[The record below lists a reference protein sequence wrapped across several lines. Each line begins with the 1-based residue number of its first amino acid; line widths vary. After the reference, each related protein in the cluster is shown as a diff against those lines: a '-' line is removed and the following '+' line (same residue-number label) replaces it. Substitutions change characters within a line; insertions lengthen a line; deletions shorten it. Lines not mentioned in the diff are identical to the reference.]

1 MNKINRYLL
10 SNFISSFASLFS
22 VLFLIMS
29 IVFFIQIAKITS
41 FIEINSSELFK
52 LYLFMLPRI
61 LIFTTPIA
69 FFVALAVSLFRLS
82 RENESI
88 VIFTFGYPSKKIARF
103 FLFLSTILSI
113 ILLFTSLIMMP
124 YAENLKDNFVD
135 YKKTQATLNLKSSEL
150 GQKFGEWLIFIQS
163 DEKLDKNTIYN
174 DLIMYTPK
182 KTDEKEKIILAKKG
196 EFKSEDSVFKMILS
210 NGLIYTVDKNI
221 HITSFKNMIIRSN
234 PTGQIRDANSVI
246 NYWMSAKT
254 NKKRAKDLSI
264 YTLVSLFP
272 LASVLFAISLGI
284 VTYRYEKGFVYV
296 GVFGVLFIY
305 FASIMLLAKK
315 PFIAIPVVF
324 SLFFIT
330 SLFAFYQKISKKY

>member
-1 MNKINRYLL
+1 
-10 SNFISSFASLFS
+10 
-22 VLFLIMS
+22 
-29 IVFFIQIAKITS
+29 
-41 FIEINSSELFK
+41 
-52 LYLFMLPRI
+52 
-61 LIFTTPIA
+61 
-69 FFVALAVSLFRLS
+69 
-82 RENESI
+82 
-88 VIFTFGYPSKKIARF
+88 
-103 FLFLSTILSI
+103 
-113 ILLFTSLIMMP
+113 
-124 YAENLKDNFVD
+124 
-135 YKKTQATLNLKSSEL
+135 
-150 GQKFGEWLIFIQS
+150 
-163 DEKLDKNTIYN
+163 
-174 DLIMYTPK
+174 
-182 KTDEKEKIILAKKG
+182 
-196 EFKSEDSVFKMILS
+196 MILS

-234 PTGQIRDANSVI
+234 PTGQIRDTNSII

-254 NKKRAKDLSI
+254 DKKRAKDLSI

-296 GVFGVLFIY
+296 GVFGVLFSY

>member
-1 MNKINRYLL
+1 MNKINRYLF

-113 ILLFTSLIMMP
+113 VLLFTSLIMMP

-174 DLIMYTPK
+174 DLIMYAPK
-182 KTDEKEKIILAKKG
+182 KGSEKEKIILAKKG
-196 EFKSEDSVFKMILS
+196 EFKSEDAVFKMILS
-210 NGLIYTVDKNI
+210 DGLIYTIDKNV
-221 HITSFKNMIIRSN
+221 HITSFENMIIRSL
-234 PTGQIRDANSVI
+234 PTSQIRDANSAYE
-246 NYWMSAKT
+246 YWMQAKI

-284 VTYRYEKGFVYV
+284 VTYRYEKGFVYI
-296 GVFGVLFIY
+296 GVFGVLFLY
-305 FASIMLLAKK
+305 FADIMLLAKK
-315 PFIAIPVVF
+315 PVIAIPSIF
-324 SLFFIT
+324 LTFFIV
-330 SLFAFYQKISKKY
+330 SFFIFHQRIIKKY